1 MSFASTFTF
10 WSISLLLACTPGADW
25 AYVLSSTIKHKSPR
39 PSVAGLV
46 LGYLGL
52 VVIGAVGL
60 FSGVVMMIIGLLLV
74 GEQTWR

>member
-39 PSVAGLV
+39 PSVAGLI
-46 LGYLGL
+46 LESLGL
-52 VVIGAVGL
+52 VVIVAVEL
-60 FSGVVMMIIGLLLV
+60 FSGVGMMIIGLFLV